1 MRIAL
6 FTTCLVD
13 TAYPAAAIAI
23 TAVLERLGHTIEVPS
38 GQTCCG
44 QMHHNSGY
52 VADSTRLAERFVRDF
67 APYDVIVT
75 PSASCAGMVRHMY
88 PEHLGIDAP
97 KVHEFTELLVDV
109 LGVTDVGAR
118 LKGRAAYHPTC
129 HSLRTLRL
137 GDRPATLLRA
147 VRDLTL
153 VELPDA
159 EQCCG
164 FGGTFAVKNA
174 DVSAAMAADKAVAV
188 ESVDVDYL
196 VTVDASCLMQIGTTL
211 QRRCTPV
218 RTLHLAEV
226 LAAQ

>member
-1 MRIAL
+1 MRVAL

-23 TAVLERLGHTIEVPS
+23 TTVLERLGHTVEVPL

-44 QMHHNSGY
+44 QMHHNTGY
-52 VADSTRLAERFVRDF
+52 VAESAKLAERFVRDF
-67 APYDVIVT
+67 AAYDVIVT

-88 PEHLGIDAP
+88 PEHLGIKAP
-97 KVHEFTELLVDV
+97 NVHEFAELLVDV
-109 LGVTDVGAR
+109 LGVTDVAAR
-118 LKGRAAYHPTC
+118 LPGRAAYHPTC
-129 HSLRTLRL
+129 HSLRMLGL
-137 GDRPATLLRA
+137 GDRPTALLRA

-153 VELPDA
+153 VDLPDA

-174 DVSAAMAADKAVAV
+174 AVSAAMAADKAAAI
-188 ESVDVDYL
+188 EALGVDFL

-211 QRRCTPV
+211 QRRGAPV
-218 RTLHLAEV
+218 RTMHLAEV